1 MDTNREDIGIAIRSA
16 LIDKGTKQ
24 KFSLFV
30 LIILSII
37 FIFIETIE
45 TKPFNF
51 FRIFLKDIIYRG
63 SIAVSIPSKSFGN
76 FTDYVKEHVN
86 LYSNYSQLK
95 KENEE

>member
-51 FRIFLKDIIYRG
+51 LEFFLRI
-63 SIAVSIPSKSFGN
+63 
-76 FTDYVKEHVN
+76 
-86 LYSNYSQLK
+86 
-95 KENEE
+95 

>member
-37 FIFIETIE
+37 FIFIFFLFPKQKSQRVYIHTAIIAKRAKINKMSKKNKSVKKTI
-45 TKPFNF
+45 KAKIKNF
-51 FRIFLKDIIYRG
+51 FLFYQAL
-63 SIAVSIPSKSFGN
+63 
-76 FTDYVKEHVN
+76 
-86 LYSNYSQLK
+86 
-95 KENEE
+95 